1 MLLELEIEHEP
12 MLLFVLV
19 HHEPEVIGSAFEL
32 IRLNHAFELL
42 CFRVIVDRLLLF
54 GSG

>member
-1 MLLELEIEHEP
+1 MSLLVLMLLELEP

-32 IRLNHAFELL
+32 ICLNPALT
-42 CFRVIVDRLLLF
+42 LLLNLF
-54 GSG
+54 VLV

>member
-1 MLLELEIEHEP
+1 MSLLVLMLLELEIELEP

-32 IRLNHAFELL
+32 ICLNPALT
-42 CFRVIVDRLLLF
+42 LLLNLF
-54 GSG
+54 VLV